1 VIGLWKR
8 NAKGF
13 LVNGFEMQNKSSGS
27 FLFWTGFS
35 GQKNA
40 KPGQGMV
47 GQRVKMIVY
56 GLVVA
61 VGIGQ
66 KNARMPRA
74 RQG

>member
-1 VIGLWKR
+1 M
-8 NAKGF
+8 
-13 LVNGFEMQNKSSGS
+13 NGFEMQNKSSGS

-56 GLVVA
+56 GLVVCCSSVFVLEQLPKCFLRYA
-61 VGIGQ
+61 ATLKMVTGL
-66 KNARMPRA
+66 
-74 RQG
+74 